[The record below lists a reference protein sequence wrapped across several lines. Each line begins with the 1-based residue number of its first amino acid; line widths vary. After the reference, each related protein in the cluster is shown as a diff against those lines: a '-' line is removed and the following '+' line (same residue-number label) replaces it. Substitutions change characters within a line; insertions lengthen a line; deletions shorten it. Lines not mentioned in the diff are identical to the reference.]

1 MIVLSKI
8 NLQLFAEEKTEPATP
23 KRRQDAR
30 KKGQVFQS
38 REITSALVIVAGFLA
53 VNILAIP
60 FLGKM
65 MALTKYLLYTY
76 SGANDDVFNIV
87 GIQNLFTYLL
97 QQAISI
103 TMPIILLI
111 FIVSLASTYLQVGFV
126 FTIEPLAF
134 KLERLNPVEGFKRI
148 FSKRALVELAKSIAK
163 VVVIFYIM
171 YSFLASQYKGIPML
185 LDMSVQD
192 ILKYALNILLG
203 ITTRIG
209 IVLIFLGVLDYFFQ
223 WREYE
228 TSLKMSKEDIK
239 EEFKETE
246 GNPQIKA
253 EIRRKQRQV
262 SMRRMMQDLKKADVV
277 ITNPTHLAV
286 ALMYD
291 SNVNDAPVVIAKGQD
306 IIALRIKEE
315 AKKLNIPI
323 VENKPLA
330 QALYRST
337 EIGDMIPPEL
347 YQAVA
352 EVLAYVY
359 SLKGE

>member
-1 MIVLSKI
+1 VIVLSKI

-53 VNILAIP
+53 LNILAIP
-60 FLGKM
+60 SLEKM

-76 SGANDDVFNIV
+76 SGANDDVFNVV
-87 GIQNLFTYLL
+87 GIRNLFTYVL

-103 TMPIILLI
+103 IIPIILLI
-111 FIVSLASTYLQVGFV
+111 FVVSLVSTYFQVGFV
-126 FTIEPLAF
+126 FTTEPLAF

-163 VVVIFYIM
+163 VVVLFYIM

-203 ITTRIG
+203 ITIRIG
-209 IVLIFLGVLDYFFQ
+209 IVLIVLGALDYFFQ

-228 TSLKMSKEDIK
+228 VSLKMSKEDIK

-306 IIALRIKEE
+306 MIALRIKEE

-359 SLKGE
+359 SLKEE

>member
-53 VNILAIP
+53 LNILAIP
-60 FLGKM
+60 SLEKM

-76 SGANDDVFNIV
+76 SGANDDVFNVV
-87 GIQNLFTYLL
+87 GIRNLLTYVL

-103 TMPIILLI
+103 IIPIILLI
-111 FIVSLASTYLQVGFV
+111 FVVSLVSTYLQVGFV
-126 FTIEPLAF
+126 FTTEPLAF

-163 VVVIFYIM
+163 VVVLFYIM

-203 ITTRIG
+203 ITIRIG
-209 IVLIFLGVLDYFFQ
+209 IVLIVLGALDYFFQ

-228 TSLKMSKEDIK
+228 VSLK
-239 EEFKETE
+239 
-246 GNPQIKA
+246 
-253 EIRRKQRQV
+253 
-262 SMRRMMQDLKKADVV
+262 
-277 ITNPTHLAV
+277 
-286 ALMYD
+286 
-291 SNVNDAPVVIAKGQD
+291 
-306 IIALRIKEE
+306 
-315 AKKLNIPI
+315 
-323 VENKPLA
+323 
-330 QALYRST
+330 
-337 EIGDMIPPEL
+337 
-347 YQAVA
+347 
-352 EVLAYVY
+352 
-359 SLKGE
+359 

>member
-53 VNILAIP
+53 LNILAIP
-60 FLGKM
+60 SLEKM

-76 SGANDDVFNIV
+76 SGANDDVFNVV
-87 GIQNLFTYLL
+87 GIRNLFTYVL

-103 TMPIILLI
+103 IIPIILLI
-111 FIVSLASTYLQVGFV
+111 FVVSLVSTYLQVGFV
-126 FTIEPLAF
+126 FTTEPLAF

-163 VVVIFYIM
+163 VVVLFYIM

-203 ITTRIG
+203 ITIRIG
-209 IVLIFLGVLDYFFQ
+209 IVLIVLGALDYFFQ

-228 TSLKMSKEDIK
+228 VSLKMSKEDIK

-306 IIALRIKEE
+306 MIALRIKEE

>member
-53 VNILAIP
+53 VNILAMP
-60 FLGKM
+60 SLGKM
-65 MALTKYLLYTY
+65 MALIKYLLYTY
-76 SGANDDVFNIV
+76 SGANDDVFNVV
-87 GIQNLFTYLL
+87 GIRNLFTYVL

-103 TMPIILLI
+103 IVPIILLI
-111 FIVSLASTYLQVGFV
+111 FVVSLASTYLQVGFV
-126 FTIEPLAF
+126 FTTEPLAF
-134 KLERLNPVEGFKRI
+134 KFERLNPVEGFKRI

-163 VVVIFYIM
+163 VAVLFYIM

-203 ITTRIG
+203 ITIRIG
-209 IVLIFLGVLDYFFQ
+209 IVLIVLGALDYFFQ

-306 IIALRIKEE
+306 MIALRIKEE
-315 AKKLNIPI
+315 AKKLTIPI

>member
-53 VNILAIP
+53 LNILAIP
-60 FLGKM
+60 SLEKM

-76 SGANDDVFNIV
+76 SGANDDVFNVV
-87 GIQNLFTYLL
+87 GIRNLLTYVL

-103 TMPIILLI
+103 IIPIILLI
-111 FIVSLASTYLQVGFV
+111 FVVSLVSTYLQVGFV
-126 FTIEPLAF
+126 FTTEPLAF

-163 VVVIFYIM
+163 VVVLFYIM

-203 ITTRIG
+203 ITIRIG
-209 IVLIFLGVLDYFFQ
+209 IVLIVLGALDYFFQ

-228 TSLKMSKEDIK
+228 VSLKMSKEDIK

-306 IIALRIKEE
+306 MIALRIKEE

-359 SLKGE
+359 SLKEE

>member
-1 MIVLSKI
+1 MIILSKI

-38 REITSALVIVAGFLA
+38 REITSALIIITGFLMINLLA
-53 VNILAIP
+53 MPSLAKFKALMRYLIL
-60 FLGKM
+60 
-65 MALTKYLLYTY
+65 TY
-76 SGANDDVFNIV
+76 SGANDDVFNPIRIH
-87 GIQNLFTYLL
+87 GLL
-97 QQAISI
+97 KYIFQEGLLIAA
-103 TMPIILLI
+103 PIILLI
-111 FIVSLASTYLQVGFV
+111 FVASLFATYFQVGFV
-126 FTIEPLAF
+126 FTTEALTF
-134 KLERLNPVEGFKRI
+134 KLERLSPVEGFKRI
-148 FSKRALVELAKSIAK
+148 FSKRSLVELAKSIVK
-163 VVVIFYIM
+163 VVVLFYIM
-171 YSFLASQYKGIPML
+171 YSFLVSQYKGVPML

-192 ILKYALNILLG
+192 ILKYALNILFG
-203 ITTRIG
+203 ITIRIG
-209 IVLIFLGVLDYFFQ
+209 IVLVVLGVLDYFFQ

-246 GNPQIKA
+246 GNPQIKT
-253 EIRRKQRQV
+253 EIRKKQRQI
-262 SMRRMMQDLKKADVV
+262 SMRRMMEDLKKADVV
-277 ITNPTHLAV
+277 ITNPTHFAV

-291 SNVNDAPVVIAKGQD
+291 SNVNNAPVVVAKGQD
-306 IIALRIKEE
+306 IIAIRIKEE
-315 AKKLNIPI
+315 AQKLNIPI

-330 QALYRST
+330 QALYKST

>member
-1 MIVLSKI
+1 VIVLSKI

-53 VNILAIP
+53 LNILAIP
-60 FLGKM
+60 SLEKM

-76 SGANDDVFNIV
+76 SGANDDVFNVV
-87 GIQNLFTYLL
+87 GIRNLFTYVL

-103 TMPIILLI
+103 IIPIILLI
-111 FIVSLASTYLQVGFV
+111 FVVSLVSTYLQVGFV
-126 FTIEPLAF
+126 FTTEPLAF

-163 VVVIFYIM
+163 VVVLFYIM

-203 ITTRIG
+203 ITIRIG
-209 IVLIFLGVLDYFFQ
+209 IVLIVLGALDYFFQ

-228 TSLKMSKEDIK
+228 VSLKMSKEDIK

-306 IIALRIKEE
+306 MIALRIKEE

>member
-1 MIVLSKI
+1 MSKI

-53 VNILAIP
+53 LNILAIP
-60 FLGKM
+60 SLEKM

-76 SGANDDVFNIV
+76 SGANDDVFNVV
-87 GIQNLFTYLL
+87 GIRNLFTYVL

-103 TMPIILLI
+103 IIPIILLI
-111 FIVSLASTYLQVGFV
+111 FVVSLVSTYLQVGFV
-126 FTIEPLAF
+126 FTTEPLAF

-163 VVVIFYIM
+163 VVVLFYIM

-203 ITTRIG
+203 ITIRIG
-209 IVLIFLGVLDYFFQ
+209 IVLIVLGALDYFFQ

-228 TSLKMSKEDIK
+228 VSLKMSKEDIK

-306 IIALRIKEE
+306 MIALRIKEE

-359 SLKGE
+359 SLKEE

>member
-53 VNILAIP
+53 LNILAIP
-60 FLGKM
+60 SLEKM

-76 SGANDDVFNIV
+76 SGANDDVFNVV
-87 GIQNLFTYLL
+87 GIRNLFTYVL

-103 TMPIILLI
+103 IIPIILLI
-111 FIVSLASTYLQVGFV
+111 FVVSLVSTYLQVGFV
-126 FTIEPLAF
+126 FTTEPLAF

-163 VVVIFYIM
+163 VVVLFYIM

-203 ITTRIG
+203 ITIRIG
-209 IVLIFLGVLDYFFQ
+209 IVLIVLGALDYFFQ

-228 TSLKMSKEDIK
+228 VSLKMSKEDIK

-306 IIALRIKEE
+306 MIALRIKEE

-359 SLKGE
+359 SLKEE